1 MNAPLRIVALCTCL
15 CACSPADW
23 AAVHAAGSV
32 AGAAVDTFAL
42 VRAEQIRNKGQEAE
56 TAAASGDTM
65 GALRALSEAQA
76 LTTAKTFEELAEV
89 RRELAAARSRCPA
102 CELSPTCVLDAPG
115 QPPAPAGA
123 SCGAGRTCDGAGM
136 CCPGGL

>member
-1 MNAPLRIVALCTCL
+1 MNKLSRILALCTCL

-23 AAVHAAGSV
+23 AAVQAVGGTV
-32 AGAAVDTFAL
+32 GAAVDTFA
-42 VRAEQIRNKGQEAE
+42 VIRAEQIRAKGAEAE
-56 TAAASGDTM
+56 DAAASGDTM

-76 LTTAKTFEELAEV
+76 LTTAWTFEELAEV
-89 RRELAAARSRCPA
+89 RRELAAARARCPA

-123 SCGAGRTCDGAGM
+123 SCGPGRTCDGAGL
-136 CCPGGL
+136 CCQR